1 MLKPPFAVVLGLVC
15 ATAILPPAH
24 ADDAICGPAPSLP
37 TTANSS
43 ESLKG
48 QLQGQAEFLSRLVGK
63 AELGGQVEAARTS
76 IYQTS
81 DSFFAAQKDAYL
93 AYMFCVI
100 VLSDKTLS
108 TQDKLDAIN
117 KFKQP
122 VGVEKAKADAE
133 RKSKLDRLTHFLDDA
148 AAIKDDFIRTDNLT
162 EIKAKYTSWFNA
174 AYAELSQNFD
184 PSYAAQFRSAHDTA
198 GIYPTNHS
206 IEGDAIYADMT
217 AKMAIINKAIDDVRS
232 GP

>member
-1 MLKPPFAVVLGLVC
+1 MLKLLFAVVLGSVC
-15 ATAILPPAH
+15 ATAIFPPAH

-63 AELGGQVEAARTS
+63 AELGGEVEAARTS

-100 VLSDKTLS
+100 VLNDKSLS
-108 TQDKLDAIN
+108 TQDKLDAVN

-122 VGVEKAKADAE
+122 VGVERAKADAE
-133 RKSKLDRLTHFLDDA
+133 RKSKLDRIARFLNEA
-148 AAIKDDFIRTDNLT
+148 ANIKDDFVRADNLT
-162 EIKAKYTSWFNA
+162 DITEKYTSWYNA
-174 AYAELSQNFD
+174 TYAELSQNFD
-184 PSYAAQFRSAHDTA
+184 PSYAAQFRSARYTA
-198 GIYPTNHS
+198 GTYLTNHS
-206 IEGDAIYADMT
+206 IAGDYIYADMT
-217 AKMAIINKAIDDVRS
+217 AKMDVLNKVIDDVRR